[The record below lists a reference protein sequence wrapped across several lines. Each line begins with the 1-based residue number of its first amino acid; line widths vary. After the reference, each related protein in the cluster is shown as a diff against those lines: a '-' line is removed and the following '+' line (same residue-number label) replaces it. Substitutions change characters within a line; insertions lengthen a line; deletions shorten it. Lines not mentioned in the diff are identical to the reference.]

1 MDDIVIQ
8 TGPSAASSAE
18 VSPIAGRSQAASESV
33 GSSTLP
39 NSQTIYDIE
48 ERYFFFWFNF
58 IVHLLPNFPF

>member
-48 ERYFFFWFNF
+48 ERYFLFL
-58 IVHLLPNFPF
+58 V